1 VVRALQRK
9 PELAETL
16 VGVIGDLSP
25 AQTVVSLK
33 FLLRLMSA

>member
-25 AQTVVSLK
+25 AQTAVSLK